1 MNKVEKELKKLVVV
15 LNSELKAAQEFL
27 EFSQKTNSSLEKLNF
42 SNLRTSSEN
51 SPKIIS
57 KLLDLEDERT
67 QILLNI
73 AQELEIPCE
82 KLTISELAKLVS
94 PYSKELIAIKTK
106 LAPIFQKIVKLSRI
120 NKYLINRSILFMDDR
135 IRVFRSANGSVNTYG
150 GKGEINVEMH
160 HDTPLQIDTQI

>member
-1 MNKVEKELKKLVVV
+1 MNKVENELKRLVVV
-15 LNSELKAAQEFL
+15 LNKELKSAQEFL
-27 EFSQKTNSSLEKLNF
+27 EFSQKTNSSLEKFKF
-42 SNLRTSSEN
+42 SDLRTSSEN

-94 PYSKELIAIKTK
+94 PYSKELIAIKLK

-135 IRVFRSANGSVNTYG
+135 IRVFRSANGSVKTYG
-150 GKGEINVEMH
+150 DKGEINVEMCRN
-160 HDTPLQIDTQI
+160 TPLQVDTQI